1 MKPELKPAVKPAV
14 KPAGRIVPTRTPVP
28 RSQERKLDQEE
39 EGDFLQQL
47 LKSRRQSGVMP
58 SDISVDFSFLLII
71 HRNIV
76 NLNQNLNLPRL
87 NRNLLLFL

>member
-1 MKPELKPAVKPAV
+1 MKPASRL
-14 KPAGRIVPTRTPVP
+14 IPTRTPVP

-58 SDISVDFSFLLII
+58 SDISVDCSFLLII

-76 NLNQNLNLPRL
+76 NLNQNLHLPWL